1 MSIELKPSNSVFGP
15 STVNGDLSVT
25 GKVNSN
31 NLATCL
37 EPNGLAL
44 GNSQNPA
51 GIGLLYGG
59 GSVSLNNNGGGIIE
73 INAFGQGVGIGRSP
87 NYALDIHCN
96 STDVNL
102 GHRANGSSAE
112 ILAMNDAASLFIPMN
127 IEGLTLGLNTRSGNP
142 ITMGGDITC
151 STANLKF
158 SSNGQVWTNGNSA
171 LLQVGAGTTTGVD
184 TGTGGPYINFYGNAS
199 APTGKMQLFT
209 GRGSGSGAPF
219 EFYSD
224 QGAGAALIVNIAA
237 NGSIT
242 QNHGTISV
250 GDDNSAAS
258 PSINLGGRNHGLYST
273 ASAIGFTVSGNST
286 ASLDRSS
293 GMVVTI
299 ASGGFVA
306 NGGSGLNGGN
316 VVAIGAN
323 DGIFGH
329 KSHVM
334 GGSFD
339 SNMIL
344 YSAGTLDVTTGGGN
358 IRLSIDTNGVFKV
371 ANGTAPVANPSGGG
385 YIYVESGALKYRGS
399 SGTVTTIAAA

>member
-44 GNSQNPA
+44 GNSQNPG

-59 GSVSLNNNGGGIIE
+59 GSMSLNNNGGGIIE

-96 STDVNL
+96 STDVNF

-199 APTGKMQLFT
+199 GQTGKMQLLT
-209 GRGSGSGAPF
+209 GRGSGSGSSF
-219 EFYSD
+219 EFYTD
-224 QGAGAALIVNIAA
+224 QGGGANKVVEISSGGLVAVGAGL
-237 NGSIT
+237 
-242 QNHGTISV
+242 
-250 GDDNSAAS
+250 SAAS
-258 PSINLGGRNHGLYST
+258 GCMLHVGKSGGESRVRIGYNNGASDYSSLEMLGNNAQNNWLISSSYLTSNAIEFTPSTAAAGHTYST
-273 ASAIGFTVSGNST
+273 PIFKIAPTQLTVAGVNVVLSGAATIKTSATYETTGAGSAALGANCPAVTPT
-286 ASLDRSS
+286 APYKWIE
-293 GMVVTI
+293 VVT
-299 ASGGFVA
+299 SD
-306 NGGSGLNGGN
+306 GSA
-316 VVAIGAN
+316 VYI
-323 DGIFGH
+323 
-329 KSHVM
+329 
-334 GGSFD
+334 
-339 SNMIL
+339 
-344 YSAGTLDVTTGGGN
+344 
-358 IRLSIDTNGVFKV
+358 
-371 ANGTAPVANPSGGG
+371 PVW
-385 YIYVESGALKYRGS
+385 K
-399 SGTVTTIAAA
+399 